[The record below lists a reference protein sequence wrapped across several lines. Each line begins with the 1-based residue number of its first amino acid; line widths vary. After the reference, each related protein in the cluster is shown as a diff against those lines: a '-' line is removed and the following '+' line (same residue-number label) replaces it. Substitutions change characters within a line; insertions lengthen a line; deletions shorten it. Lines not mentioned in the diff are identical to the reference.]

1 MSCRQHAFVPLR
13 RQSLT
18 RNLTHAARARS
29 LAATLAAAFA
39 CAPSLAQAAD
49 PGSECCADLDARVA
63 ELEETVARRGNRRVG
78 VEVYG
83 LVNQALLGWYDG
95 KEADVYE
102 VTNDNQRTRFGF
114 KGKAK
119 IDKNWEAG
127 FKLEIGIR
135 TANSKRVS
143 QIDPK
148 GNDNPDDVGFDLRDI
163 YWYLKEKHRGTLIV
177 GLSTAATDKIT
188 EINLTQTESFAK
200 YSDVEDTGLGM
211 LLRSAVNGRLT
222 SSGISWRRL
231 IGDSGDQPGE
241 GERGFDVLKYESPA
255 LHGFWLTASLGTK
268 EFWDVALRYKGE
280 FGDVK
285 FEAGVGYLEV
295 IDGAELAVC
304 AAAEVDNISPDGEI
318 VHSNQDCQNYG
329 GSFSVLH
336 EKTGL
341 FLNFGTG
348 LKVDNLIRDT
358 QRFSGTDV
366 DEGQFFWAA
375 QTGVERKFN
384 HLGKTTIYGEYYDY
398 DGAGGTRRTVR
409 AGDAL
414 NPTGLGNWAE
424 WYTDVNVMGA
434 GIAQGIDKAAMI
446 LYLSYRHVEGELQLR
461 QLNGVVANGPI
472 ADAPLDDLDL
482 LLTGAVIKF

>member
-1 MSCRQHAFVPLR
+1 MWLDGLR
-13 RQSLT
+13 RGVSAIVFLGALVT
-18 RNLTHAARARS
+18 S
-29 LAATLAAAFA
+29 S
-39 CAPSLAQAAD
+39 PSSAGD
-49 PGSECCADLDARVA
+49 SDCCADLEARIA

-78 VEVYG
+78 VEIYG
-83 LVNQALLGWYDG
+83 LVNEALLGWYDG
-95 KEADVYE
+95 KEADVYQ

-143 QIDPK
+143 QVDPE
-148 GNDNPDDVGFDLRDI
+148 GDNNPEDVGFDLRDV

-222 SSGISWRRL
+222 DSGISWRRL

-241 GERGFDVLKYESPA
+241 GERGFNVLKYQSPA
-255 LHGFWLTASLGTK
+255 VHGFFLTASVDTTQ
-268 EFWDVALRYKGE
+268 FWDVALRYEGE

-304 AAAEVDNISPDGEI
+304 AAAEVDKIFPDDVERET
-318 VHSNQDCQNYG
+318 QDCKNFG

-336 EKTGL
+336 EKSGL
-341 FLNFGTG
+341 FLNVGTG
-348 LKVDNLIRDT
+348 LKVDNFIRDT
-358 QRFSGTDV
+358 QRFSGTNV
-366 DEGQFFWAA
+366 DEDQFFWAA
-375 QTGVERKFN
+375 QAGVEKKFN
-384 HLGKTTIYGEYYDY
+384 DLGKTTIYGEYYDY
-398 DGAGGTRRTVR
+398 DGGGGTRRTVR

-414 NPTGLGNWAE
+414 NPTGVGSWAE

-434 GIAQGIDKAAMI
+434 GIAQGIDSAAMI

-461 QLNGVVANGPI
+461 QLNGTVANGPI